1 MRAIEMSEIKTA
13 ARDGRV
19 WCEIGVVA
27 VLDNESSHYEL
38 LKNDSGSTIDVL
50 VGVKFGH
57 SGEQVLCRLGMTAG
71 RQGGFGLW
79 TIPPVGTEVL
89 VHIPQGEYEAD
100 AVIVAMASSGG
111 VPSQLDDTTIVLSN
125 AKNIVIDSTE
135 SDVNITANG
144 KVNLQGGD
152 QPIARKTD
160 PVNMGTFFIKG
171 GVSNSFAGISWVP
184 PDGTLA
190 DAQDIPVLAPTTL
203 SPLTG
208 KVKDGSGKANCG

>member
-1 MRAIEMSEIKTA
+1 MRALEMSEIKTA
-13 ARDGRV
+13 VRDGRV

-38 LKNDSGSTIDVL
+38 LKDDGGSTIDVL

-89 VHIPQGEYEAD
+89 VHIPQGEYESD

-125 AKNIVIDSTE
+125 VKNIVIDSTE
-135 SDVNITANG
+135 GDVNITANG

-160 PVNMGTFFIKG
+160 SVDIGTFQCD
-171 GVSNSFAGISWVP
+171 GVGSAFAGIKWIP
-184 PDGTLA
+184 PGETA
-190 DAQDIPVLAPTTL
+190 VTEITAASPVA
-203 SPLTG
+203 LTG
-208 KVKDGSGKANCG
+208 KISTGSDKANCG